1 MVKEHPYRKI
11 ATSLEKDFGRR
22 QKSSPTILGLTASL
36 TYAQKAGKI
45 TKGIDELATKL
56 RVNAILTATDDEL
69 SQGGYNGGTIEDE
82 LRKHDLEQQVIP
94 GLVAIA
100 DRKPHLTLS
109 TFWGRVDAKKAS
121 PFATDLLQVIA
132 KLESLLSPE
141 LPSFV
146 SPMRTAKTAEW
157 AEYVLGIKAQGTTGT
172 VLQQTLAHCYEAVR
186 ILVNSWEQDQD
197 MSYIYLEM
205 SLGPIVT
212 GVSEATSEGFLKK
225 YSKIL
230 TFAKFVELENVL
242 LQQKTSRLADLRAIV
257 FVQTK
262 VSAHVVAHFIN
273 KKRSMSSAG
282 LEALHLY
289 AADSPATPFLKL
301 SKAKAKE
308 HVAKF
313 ADARINILVT
323 TSVAEE
329 GMDVPEANCVVCFD
343 PLLNVVSLTQRRGRA
358 RQAASSHVVLTQRN
372 DRTLADLIGAE
383 LLQRKLVREFRPSEL
398 DPAALVAADREAQA
412 ARERNPGAQAAL
424 RKGGQVYIC
433 VCKSIVYVYTFRYV
447 CIFFSRDC
455 VHLRIFACT

>member
-1 MVKEHPYRKI
+1 MHHVVKDHPYRKI
-11 ATSLEKDFGRR
+11 ATSLEKDFVRR

-36 TYAQKAGKI
+36 TYAQEAGNIKKA
-45 TKGIDELATKL
+45 IDELVAKL
-56 RVNAILTATDDEL
+56 RVNAILTVTDDEL

-82 LRKHDLEQQVIP
+82 LRKLDLEHHVIP
-94 GLVAIA
+94 GLVAVA

-109 TFWGRVDAKKAS
+109 TFWDRVDAKKAS
-121 PFATDLLQVIA
+121 PFTTDLLRVIA
-132 KLESLLSPE
+132 KLESLLSPV

-146 SPMRTAKTAEW
+146 SPMRAKKTAEW
-157 AEYVLGIKAQGTTGT
+157 AEYVLGIKVQGTTGT

-197 MSYIYLEM
+197 ISYIYLEM

-212 GVSEATSEGFLKK
+212 GVSEATIEGFLKK

-230 TFAKFVELENVL
+230 TFAKFVELEDVL
-242 LQQKTSRLADLRAIV
+242 LQQAASRPADLRAIV

-273 KKRSMSSAG
+273 HNRRMSSAG

-289 AADSPATPFLKL
+289 AADSPATPILRL

-323 TSVAEE
+323 TYVAEE
-329 GMDVPEANCVVCFD
+329 GMDVPQANCVVRFD
-343 PLLNVVSLTQRRGRA
+343 PLLNAVSLIQGRGRA

-372 DRTLADLIGAE
+372 DRTLADLVDAE
-383 LLQRKLVREFRPSEL
+383 RLQRKLVRDFCPSEL
-398 DPAALVAADREAQA
+398 DPAVRITADRESQT
-412 ARERNPGAQAAL
+412 AREKHSGAHAAL
-424 RKGGQVYIC
+424 RKGGQVYLYVYVHTC
-433 VCKSIVYVYTFRYV
+433 VCMYVWMHRCMHVFV
-447 CIFFSRDC
+447 C
-455 VHLRIFACT
+455 V